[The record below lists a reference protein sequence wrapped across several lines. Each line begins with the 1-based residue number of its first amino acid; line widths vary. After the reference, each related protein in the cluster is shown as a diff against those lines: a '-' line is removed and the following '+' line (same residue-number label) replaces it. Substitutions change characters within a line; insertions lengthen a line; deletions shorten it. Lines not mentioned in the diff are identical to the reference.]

1 MTHIICNKFHENIL
15 ISISYSMIVVYIC
28 IKFHENVLDS
38 IKVIEQKRFSSEKF
52 QKGIVP

>member
-38 IKVIEQKRFSSEKF
+38 IKVIERKQFSSEKF